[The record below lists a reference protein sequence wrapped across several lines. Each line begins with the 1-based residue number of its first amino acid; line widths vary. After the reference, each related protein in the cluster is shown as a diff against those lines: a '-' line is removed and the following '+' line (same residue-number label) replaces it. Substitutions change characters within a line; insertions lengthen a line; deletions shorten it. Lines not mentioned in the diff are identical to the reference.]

1 MLGGCS
7 FEYTPQQLR
16 VALRK
21 FNKNFRFG
29 TTDDGFIG
37 FVGCLTESETELGCG
52 TTSST
57 AVTFTAVDGCDNASS
72 VTYSFTIEDTTPPV
86 ITGEASLDMPC
97 DAIDMNILVEV
108 TDNCNEWT
116 LTYSDDEVSGG
127 CAGEVIRTYT
137 ATDACGN
144 ASDFVQILDLF
155 DDVAPVA
162 SANPADASYECS
174 DEFLLEEVTFTDS
187 CDEDLSVIY
196 DEVESGDS
204 CESTITRTWVATDAC
219 GNQTIVDQVIIISD
233 TQAPMF
239 TSVPSDLSL
248 ECGDDA
254 DYGLS
259 LIHI

>member
-1 MLGGCS
+1 M
-7 FEYTPQQLR
+7 T
-16 VALRK
+16 A
-21 FNKNFRFG
+21 
-29 TTDDGFIG
+29 TD
-37 FVGCLTESETELGCG
+37 ECG
-52 TTSST
+52 
-57 AVTFTAVDGCDNASS
+57 NASTCS
-72 VTYSFTIEDTTPPV
+72 QVITIEDTTAPVIVCPADVSHECDAPVDYGMASATDNCNTLSITSSDVTTGDDCLTTITRTWTATDACNNSSTCVQVITIVDTTAPV

-219 GNQTIVDQVIIISD
+219 
-233 TQAPMF
+233 
-239 TSVPSDLSL
+239 
-248 ECGDDA
+248 
-254 DYGLS
+254 
-259 LIHI
+259 